1 MRDRGVD
8 VGEPVTAMVL
18 RRVGHYRLT
27 GYLGP
32 YRESEVISDGA
43 GRDEVH
49 SFDRY
54 QPGTALA
61 DSVDPIDFD

>member
-1 MRDRGVD
+1 
-8 VGEPVTAMVL
+8 MVL